1 MPTNG
6 IATAAD
12 FRTLAE
18 AEPFEEP
25 QRVVLPKSGLAVMLR
40 RPKPVAFTLLFG
52 KLPKTLAA
60 RLTETPGSP
69 AGTGEAPA
77 LEAAEVI
84 SLAKMWTELFQ
95 RMFVEPRLS
104 INPGPEEIHPNWI
117 PAEDQEFLLSWSLGA
132 VEALV
137 PFRAEPG
144 PTAVGASGGD
154 VPLPPESTPGPDGDD
169 GGVPV

>member
-6 IATAAD
+6 IATAAE

-84 SLAKMWTELFQ
+84 SLAKIWTELFQ

-132 VEALV
+132 VEGLV
-137 PFRAEPG
+137 PFRPERGLPPA
-144 PTAVGASGGD
+144 GADGGD
-154 VPLPPESTPGPDGDD
+154 LALPPERDAQPDGDD